1 MSMERLS
8 HQIDAYVAWKRELM
22 REITR
27 YRGWLERS
35 RLNSPAVEAKLERA
49 LRQLR
54 ADHITLAFV
63 GEFSRGKTELIN
75 SLFFAGYG
83 QRMLPSHAGRTTMC
97 PTELFH
103 DPRAERSY
111 IRLLPIE
118 TRLADASVAQFKRVP
133 RHWVNIP
140 LDTGDPEGM
149 AQAFAQVAKT
159 KALPVEQAIQLGFHP
174 DALEAA
180 DEPDQVRVPAWRHA
194 LVNFD
199 HPLLRQGLRILDT
212 PGLNALGSEPEL
224 TLSMLPN
231 AQAILFLLSA
241 DAGVTASDMEIW
253 QKYIQPLREDGHSS
267 LFAVLNKID
276 VLWDDLSGERFVQ
289 NAIRL
294 IQDGTA
300 RQLGLQRGDVLPL
313 SAKQALLAKVRGEPA
328 LLERSRLDRL
338 EALLCERIVAQK
350 EALLENAVLGQ
361 VLGLLHNSQHLLRLR
376 LEKVEEQRALL
387 DDKQRDSGQLLFEL
401 TAKTKDDHGRHHRRL
416 LNLKTNQRLLQHQG
430 ATLRETI
437 RSERMEQHLQKVR
450 RNLNG
455 SLTTVG
461 INQAILAFFRAVEHD
476 LDNLEHEAGMANRMV
491 AAIYR
496 RHNEENPLYA
506 LDAPQLRVQ
515 RYQRELLQLKK
526 KGDQFRL
533 QLKTVLTEQRL
544 LTRRFFATLV
554 QEVVGL
560 HQRLREE
567 TERWAN
573 DALMPLMQHT
583 LENKQLLE
591 SHMLRLKG
599 LAQETQQV
607 RPGLRRVRRGIAGT
621 VARSRRHPPPVAPPL
636 APAAPGQGGQPAR
649 LAARLTPLPRRSP
662 ARLPLGATLFRLAP
676 SFVREQGRCP
686 QSSPTTPSV
695 WSPPRR
701 CTSTNRSS

>member
-300 RQLGLQRGDVLPL
+300 
-313 SAKQALLAKVRGEPA
+313 
-328 LLERSRLDRL
+328 DR
-338 EALLCERIVAQK
+338 K
-350 EALLENAVLGQ
+350 
-361 VLGLLHNSQHLLRLR
+361 S
-376 LEKVEEQRALL
+376 
-387 DDKQRDSGQLLFEL
+387 
-401 TAKTKDDHGRHHRRL
+401 
-416 LNLKTNQRLLQHQG
+416 
-430 ATLRETI
+430 
-437 RSERMEQHLQKVR
+437 
-450 RNLNG
+450 
-455 SLTTVG
+455 
-461 INQAILAFFRAVEHD
+461 
-476 LDNLEHEAGMANRMV
+476 
-491 AAIYR
+491 
-496 RHNEENPLYA
+496 
-506 LDAPQLRVQ
+506 
-515 RYQRELLQLKK
+515 
-526 KGDQFRL
+526 
-533 QLKTVLTEQRL
+533 
-544 LTRRFFATLV
+544 
-554 QEVVGL
+554 VV
-560 HQRLREE
+560 
-567 TERWAN
+567 
-573 DALMPLMQHT
+573 
-583 LENKQLLE
+583 
-591 SHMLRLKG
+591 
-599 LAQETQQV
+599 
-607 RPGLRRVRRGIAGT
+607 
-621 VARSRRHPPPVAPPL
+621 
-636 APAAPGQGGQPAR
+636 
-649 LAARLTPLPRRSP
+649 
-662 ARLPLGATLFRLAP
+662 
-676 SFVREQGRCP
+676 
-686 QSSPTTPSV
+686 
-695 WSPPRR
+695 
-701 CTSTNRSS
+701 